1 MQLFTNLN
9 FTKSACNETAAVSCD
24 ASVSLQNEDFARLY
38 NGIDD
43 CIEDLTKTTESTNV
57 KI

>member
-1 MQLFTNLN
+1 MKLFTN